1 MKGVRWR
8 LAGSLAIAGG
18 LIGSNDLIRNDGN
31 GISGFVR
38 LSRSV
43 LVASQVAADYKLNQ
57 YREGDPDILRNL
69 SHERGARR
77 LLELCEK
84 NGGLYIKFG
93 QHLAQLDHVI
103 PAQYCRTLSP
113 LLDACQPRSIDQVRQ
128 VFRREFGADVDSI
141 FSSFSEE
148 PIAVASLAQVHSAVR
163 KDSNQKVA
171 VKVQHLG
178 LQEASKADIFTVTSL
193 VSLAYH
199 LFPNFDFRWL
209 AEETAENLPKE
220 LDFVLE
226 GKNVHLDTP
235 RVSTNF
241 FEASA
246 VSRGS

>member
-148 PIAVASLAQVHSAVR
+148 PIAVASLAQVR
-163 KDSNQKVA
+163 
-171 VKVQHLG
+171 
-178 LQEASKADIFTVTSL
+178 
-193 VSLAYH
+193 
-199 LFPNFDFRWL
+199 
-209 AEETAENLPKE
+209 EN
-220 LDFVLE
+220 
-226 GKNVHLDTP
+226 
-235 RVSTNF
+235 
-241 FEASA
+241 
-246 VSRGS
+246 